1 MNDAQ
6 SCFLKKTVSKCIN
19 QQPLFT
25 ILIYIKQII
34 INIFSFP
41 YFRLFNLIQFLFL
54 VEAFPFFKYFL
65 FYFKIL
71 FIIIFLIL
79 TQNNNY
85 FVFSMSDKDNKE

>member
-1 MNDAQ
+1 MYQ
-6 SCFLKKTVSKCIN
+6 PTTTVHYFN
-19 QQPLFT
+19 
-25 ILIYIKQII
+25 IYKQKII

-54 VEAFPFFKYFL
+54 VEAFLFFKYFL

-71 FIIIFLIL
+71 FIIIFFLIL